1 MSLLSCNYINLVK
14 AMTSEMEDGTAGMCV
29 DKPKAGGIE
38 AVMGVCYGS
47 LTVLGWRKAG
57 TGFAKN

>member
-1 MSLLSCNYINLVK
+1 
-14 AMTSEMEDGTAGMCV
+14 MTSEMEDGTAGMCV

-47 LTVLGWRKAG
+47 LAVLGWRKAG